1 MNENINVNVDAV
13 LPKAVEN
20 RENGGERMFTQSQ
33 LEEII
38 SERLG
43 RERRVNESLKSVKQ
57 VLLGAVEKGL
67 VKGESYAEMAEELIK
82 KLKAASGEEKEC
94 TAEEEAQAKD
104 AASDCPFTPEEPVS
118 GGDNVEN
125 DGNGGV
131 KESETDGGDFVS
143 TLVYLKSVYPEK
155 NLEKLLSGDLFER
168 FAKGKSGSVKEIL
181 CDFFSF
187 ADALSE
193 KNEVEENRAHSNI
206 GSTAF
211 SSESGAPA
219 DFSGLTPRQMEIAK
233 NAGMSYREYAHLL
246 ESIPKNKGR
255 TF

>member
-1 MNENINVNVDAV
+1 MNDRINVNTDAV
-13 LPKAVEN
+13 LPEAVEN
-20 RENGGERMFTQSQ
+20 IENGGEKMFTQSQ

-67 VKGESYAEMAEELIK
+67 IKGDSYAEMADELVK
-82 KLKAASGEEKEC
+82 KLKDASGEEKEC
-94 TAEEEAQAKD
+94 AAEKETDTQD
-104 AASDCPFTPEEPVS
+104 VAADFQITSEEPESDGV
-118 GGDNVEN
+118 NVTN
-125 DGNGGV
+125 DGNDGI
-131 KESETDGGDFVS
+131 KETEDDDGGFIS
-143 TLVYLKSVYPEK
+143 TLAYLKSSYPEK
-155 NLEKLLSGDLFER
+155 NLTKLLSGDLFER

-181 CDFFSF
+181 CDFFCF

-193 KNEVEENRAHSNI
+193 RSENREAPSHSDI
-206 GSTAF
+206 ASTAF

-233 NAGMSYREYAHLL
+233 NSGMSYREYAYLL

>member
-1 MNENINVNVDAV
+1 MNEKTKVNVDAV

-20 RENGGERMFTQSQ
+20 RENGGEKMFTQSQ

-43 RERRVNESLKSVKQ
+43 RERRANESLKSVKQ
-57 VLLGAVEKGL
+57 VLIGAAEKGL
-67 VKGESYAEMAEELIK
+67 VKGESYAEMADELIK
-82 KLKAASGEEKEC
+82 KLKAASGKEKEC
-94 TAEEEAQAKD
+94 IAEKETDAKD
-104 AASDCPFTPEEPVS
+104 AASDFKATSEDAES
-118 GGDNVEN
+118 DGDNVE
-125 DGNGGV
+125 GGGTEGA
-131 KESETDGGDFVS
+131 KETEEDGGDFVS
-143 TLVYLKSVYPEK
+143 TLVYLKSAYPER

-187 ADALSE
+187 ADAFSE
-193 KNEVEENRAHSNI
+193 KNETEENSAHSNI

-211 SSESGAPA
+211 SSESGAPT

-233 NAGMSYREYAHLL
+233 GAGMSYREYAHLL